1 MLALAAI
8 HKVTAYGSTS
18 LQKYFFF
25 FLDNATKFVNPWLRN
40 YYINIKDIILTG

>member
-18 LQKYFFF
+18 LQNYLIFW
-25 FLDNATKFVNPWLRN
+25 DNATKFVNPWLRK
-40 YYINIKDIILTG
+40 YYINIKDIIFTG